1 MKKAIDVNILGQT
14 IRIKH
19 EDEDYVRQL
28 ENYINEKV
36 ESLPLQQGVSNL
48 QVALR
53 LLLII
58 VDDYFSVVKE
68 KEDIHKDID
77 IKARK
82 MIDFI
87 EQKAALLEEG

>member
-1 MKKAIDVNILGQT
+1 MKKSLDVNILGQT

-19 EDEDYVRQL
+19 DDEDYVRKL
-28 ENYINEKV
+28 EGYINEKV
-36 ESLPLQQGVSNL
+36 EGMPMAQGVSSL

-58 VDDYFSVVKE
+58 VDDYFNLMKE
-68 KEDIHKDID
+68 KEKIHEDID

-87 EQKAALLEEG
+87 EQRADLR

>member
-1 MKKAIDVNILGQT
+1 MKKTIDVNILGQT

-19 EDEDYVRQL
+19 EDEEYVRQL
-28 ENYINEKV
+28 ENHINEKA
-36 ESLPLQQGVSNL
+36 EGLSMQQGVSNL

-58 VDDYFSVVKE
+58 VDDYFNALKE
-68 KEDIHKDID
+68 KEDIHKDVD

-87 EQKAALLEEG
+87 EQKAALLEDG